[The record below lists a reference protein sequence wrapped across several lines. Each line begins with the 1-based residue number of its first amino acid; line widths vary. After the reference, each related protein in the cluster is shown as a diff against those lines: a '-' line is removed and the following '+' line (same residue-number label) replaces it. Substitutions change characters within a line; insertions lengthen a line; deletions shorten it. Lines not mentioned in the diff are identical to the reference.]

1 MAGDTDLVVQTTTAG
16 MGDGGDPVPGYR
28 FSGREI
34 VYDLVYAPR
43 MTPLL
48 GRARAAGCTVIP
60 GMRMLLAQAL
70 GQFRLFTGRDFPA
83 ATLEELDREL

>member
-1 MAGDTDLVVQTTTAG
+1 
-16 MGDGGDPVPGYR
+16 VPGYR

-48 GRARAAGCTVIP
+48 ARAQAAGCTVIP
-60 GMRMLLAQAL
+60 GIRMLLSQAL
-70 GQFRLFTGRDFPA
+70 GQFRMFTGRDFPVETA
-83 ATLEELDREL
+83 AELERDL